1 MPGVASLQLKFVRQE
16 ERKKL
21 TFHYNR
27 AEATRRTYAPQGFF
41 GLLLGELADK
51 ESYFTAVDLD
61 DPFFREFK
69 VMAET
74 PIDFDRIGLSSAQVA
89 LDYGDPAN
97 PQEHKHGD
105 FVFRSDDKGPKEFT
119 VFLNTS
125 HDVDYQQQ
133 QQFHFNPDSGWD
145 SDRFSV
151 ELPAGRTADRT
162 LFVNPYE
169 VLDFLEI
176 AVTPGD
182 IDAGIV
188 ASTDVTLQA
197 TGPGGFSIRK
207 SLVVLP
213 DSPPQVWKLRAP
225 KPVAPETRT
234 VTVGLR
240 HHLKDGTLRDV
251 PPVELA
257 ASAFVVNDPFD
268 NALNIEFIPL
278 FDAAAV
284 RQVFIDVD
292 YQDPANNYSRT
303 ERLDIGGDRTENVK
317 LRLALL
323 NPAQRQFRFRFT
335 VVGTNGEFRRLAWQ
349 TSDEEVVPIQL

>member
-1 MPGVASLQLKFVRQE
+1 M
-16 ERKKL
+16 
-21 TFHYNR
+21 
-27 AEATRRTYAPQGFF
+27 
-41 GLLLGELADK
+41 
-51 ESYFTAVDLD
+51 
-61 DPFFREFK
+61 
-69 VMAET
+69 
-74 PIDFDRIGLSSAQVA
+74 
-89 LDYGDPAN
+89 
-97 PQEHKHGD
+97 
-105 FVFRSDDKGPKEFT
+105 
-119 VFLNTS
+119 
-125 HDVDYQQQ
+125 
-133 QQFHFNPDSGWD
+133 
-145 SDRFSV
+145 
-151 ELPAGRTADRT
+151 
-162 LFVNPYE
+162 
-169 VLDFLEI
+169 
-176 AVTPGD
+176 
-182 IDAGIV
+182 
-188 ASTDVTLQA
+188 
-197 TGPGGFSIRK
+197 RK
-207 SLVVLP
+207 SFVVLP

-323 NPAQRQFRFRFT
+323 DPAQRQFRFRFT